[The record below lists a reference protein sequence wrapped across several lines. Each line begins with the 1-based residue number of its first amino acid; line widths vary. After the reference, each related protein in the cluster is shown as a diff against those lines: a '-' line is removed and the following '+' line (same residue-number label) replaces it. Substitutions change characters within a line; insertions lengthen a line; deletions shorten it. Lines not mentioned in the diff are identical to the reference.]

1 MRRSVFHVNTPSEG
15 ISGGAVERGGR
26 VERGGV
32 ERGETF
38 LLPRIL
44 PLYLATYYGSFKK
57 NSGNP
62 ITSRKGRYIPL
73 TWEGNSEELACHVGR
88 IKSQTFAVFIL
99 IDLQR
104 NAHCAKFHGVKRTI
118 RDDKLENHAILWKC
132 YFDCLCTVFDLQLDS
147 DKG

>member
-44 PLYLATYYGSFKK
+44 PLYLATYYDSLKKK
-57 NSGNP
+57 NCGNP

-73 TWEGNSEELACHVGR
+73 IWEGN
-88 IKSQTFAVFIL
+88 
-99 IDLQR
+99 
-104 NAHCAKFHGVKRTI
+104 
-118 RDDKLENHAILWKC
+118 
-132 YFDCLCTVFDLQLDS
+132 
-147 DKG
+147 